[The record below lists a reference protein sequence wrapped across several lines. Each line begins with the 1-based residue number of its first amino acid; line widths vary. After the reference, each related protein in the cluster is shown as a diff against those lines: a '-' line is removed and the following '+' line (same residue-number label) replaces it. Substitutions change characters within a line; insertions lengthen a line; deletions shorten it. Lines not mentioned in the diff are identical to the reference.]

1 MSSSDFANV
10 YASINNLQNQFDEI
24 TGNTL
29 SNYNQL
35 SRIVSQQGNIY
46 NSVYYGT
53 GNIVTGNL
61 SVNANTLINGNLVI
75 GSGNIVSSGN
85 ILTSNDIIGRRLF
98 SKSSTNDVT
107 YGVLPYSP
115 DSTLYIQSG
124 NNITGSSAN
133 IFFGDYLVISSDSS
147 RKFMY
152 TKSGNVGIGTSDPK
166 AKLHISGNS
175 YISGNLDVVGLT
187 SFKSGTT
194 GILQTILAHQALP
207 SAAIIEHTTPFPDDA
222 TRIVININGA
232 STTSTTAMFV
242 RVGTVSGT
250 YQATGYNGGVY
261 TPSNSAEVNT
271 DQIKLTNNHSA
282 AANYYTIIELIK
294 AGVSGS
300 NDIWMYKTQTIT
312 NAAGVGGLALGSGV
326 VTLTTGKL
334 KYVSFNSGAGTFD
347 AGNISIL
354 SC

>member
-133 IFFGDYLVISSDSS
+133 IFFGDYLVVSSDSS

-175 YISGNLDVVGLT
+175 YISGNLNVDSGNLIIGGNANISGNVLSTGFSTFT
-187 SFKSGTT
+187 SQTP
-194 GILQTILAHQALP
+194 LQI
-207 SAAIIEHTTPFPDDA
+207 
-222 TRIVININGA
+222 
-232 STTSTTAMFV
+232 
-242 RVGTVSGT
+242 VSGT
-250 YQATGYNGGVY
+250 AVIGVVPGTNIKFTGNITFGRTFRNVPKITVTSSAG
-261 TPSNSAEVNT
+261 TNSASVSH
-271 DQIKLTNNHSA
+271 LVTNKSTTQFDIYSYNSFGSA
-282 AANYYTIIELIK
+282 TSSDTAVDFIAI
-294 AGVSGS
+294 G
-300 NDIWMYKTQTIT
+300 
-312 NAAGVGGLALGSGV
+312 
-326 VTLTTGKL
+326 
-334 KYVSFNSGAGTFD
+334 
-347 AGNISIL
+347 
-354 SC
+354 

>member
-46 NSVYYGT
+46 NTIYYGT

-61 SVNANTLINGNLVI
+61 IIN
-75 GSGNIVSSGN
+75 
-85 ILTSNDIIGRRLF
+85 NDLDIKG
-98 SKSSTNDVT
+98 DA
-107 YGVLPYSP
+107 
-115 DSTLYIQSG
+115 
-124 NNITGSSAN
+124 NITGGMIFNSTVLFGNPSEQFGVLRITKASNVHYLQPGINNTTGSAADLFIGN
-133 IFFGDYLVISSDSS
+133 YNQNFTNSS
-147 RKFMY
+147 RKFII
-152 TKSGNVGIGTSDPK
+152 KSNGNVGINTNNPR
-166 AKLHISGNS
+166 A
-175 YISGNLDVVGLT
+175 NLEVVGNVIITGNVDIIGLA

-222 TRIVININGA
+222 TRIVINLNGA
-232 STTSTTAMFV
+232 STTSTASIFV
-242 RVGTVSGT
+242 RVGTTSGT

-261 TPSNSAEVNT
+261 TPSNSADVVT
-271 DQIKLTNNHSA
+271 DQIKITNNHSA
-282 AANYYTIIELIK
+282 TANYYTIIELIK
-294 AGVSGS
+294 AGVSSG
-300 NDIWMYKTQTIT
+300 NDVWMYKTQTIS
-312 NAAGVGGLALGSGV
+312 NSAGTGGLALGSGV

-334 KYVSFNSGAGTFD
+334 KYLSVNSGAGNFD